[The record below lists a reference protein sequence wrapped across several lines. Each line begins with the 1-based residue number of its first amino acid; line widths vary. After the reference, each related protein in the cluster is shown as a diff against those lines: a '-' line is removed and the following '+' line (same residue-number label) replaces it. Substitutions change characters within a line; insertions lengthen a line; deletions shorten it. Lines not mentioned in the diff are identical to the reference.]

1 MSGASRNGSS
11 VLIGPLV
18 SNESEKIV
26 LIVIW
31 LLKGRCKRHASA
43 YEAIQKPDRY
53 VDSSQKDRKTL
64 SRKIRNGRF
73 REIKPPETWGA
84 ILTFQYIYVNSREK
98 ARVNISPSCSICRQV
113 RSRRDLARSIY
124 QRSAMSP
131 LLAFRIKRWK
141 PNMSL
146 FAFQFAFAAPDNR
159 QELANKLFVAPTPLK
174 WCCEFSEEKDCT
186 VVQFYCLF

>member
-18 SNESEKIV
+18 SNESEEIV

-31 LLKGRCKRHASA
+31 LLKGRCKRDASA
-43 YEAIQKPDRY
+43 YEAIQTRQIRC
-53 VDSSQKDRKTL
+53 DSSQKYRKPL

-73 REIKPPETWGA
+73 EKLNPPKRGSDSH
-84 ILTFQYIYVNSREK
+84 FQYIYVNSREK

-174 WCCEFSEEKDCT
+174 WCCE
-186 VVQFYCLF
+186 VL